1 VACARSGEVGEG
13 EAAGPDVGHGGSEE
27 GADFGPRADAGA
39 AVLRTEFGAGD
50 N

>member
-1 VACARSGEVGEG
+1 MACARGEEVGEG

-27 GADFGPRADAGA
+27 GTDFGPGADAGA
-39 AVLRTEFGAGD
+39 AVLGTEFGAGD